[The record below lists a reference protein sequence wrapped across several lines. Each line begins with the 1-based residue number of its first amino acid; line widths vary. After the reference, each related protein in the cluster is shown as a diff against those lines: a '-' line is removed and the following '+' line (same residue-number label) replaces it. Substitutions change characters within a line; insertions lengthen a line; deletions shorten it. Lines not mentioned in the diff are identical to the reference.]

1 MAVHATARRSPRGAP
16 SAPSLPTIRSMGA
29 SDADVGLFEEQ
40 RPWLFG
46 VAYRMLGSAVEAED
60 VVQDAFIRWHRTDR
74 SAIAVPQAWL
84 TRVVTNLC
92 VNRLASARAQ
102 RECYVGPWLPEPV
115 LTGDGAL
122 GPLETVEQ
130 RELVSMGVLVL
141 LERLTPLERAVFVL
155 REAFGYSH
163 RQIAEIVGVEE
174 AHCRQL
180 HRRAHQ
186 HVSQARP
193 RFPAD
198 EALHRR
204 IVERFVAATVHG
216 DLAGL
221 ERLLAEDVTS
231 WADGGGTVT
240 AARRPVTGRAKVLR
254 YLLGMSA
261 RPEAGLV
268 RAEILEV
275 NGSPAA
281 LLWTADVLAAVLAPE
296 VAGDRVAGIRFVLDP
311 AKLAFSAAQSGG

>member
-1 MAVHATARRSPRGAP
+1 M
-16 SAPSLPTIRSMGA
+16 
-29 SDADVGLFEEQ
+29 GLFEEQ

-60 VVQDAFIRWHRTDR
+60 VVQDASIRWHRTDR
-74 SAIAVPQAWL
+74 LAIAVPQAWL

-92 VNRLASARAQ
+92 VNRLASARAR

-163 RQIAEIVGVEE
+163 RQIAEIVKVEE

-180 HRRAHQ
+180 HRRAHR

-193 RFPAD
+193 RFAAD
-198 EALHRR
+198 EALQRR

-240 AARRPVTGRAKVLR
+240 AARRPVTGKAKVLR
-254 YLLGMSA
+254 HLLGMSA

-268 RAEILEV
+268 RAEICEV
-275 NGSPAA
+275 NGWPAA
-281 LLWTADVLAAVLAPE
+281 LLWTVDVLAAVLAPE
-296 VAGDRVAGIRFVLDP
+296 VAGDRVVGIRFVLDP
-311 AKLAFSAAQSGG
+311 AKLAFSAAQSGE